1 MKTSDGAKNGEVRV
15 GVSWRRN
22 RRKYKEDKRGASY
35 KPNKIYGISYK
46 SRGGIPELREGSGIR
61 VGIY

>member
-1 MKTSDGAKNGEVRV
+1 MKKNRRARSMKTSDGAKNGEVRV

-35 KPNKIYGISYK
+35 KPNQIYGIS
-46 SRGGIPELREGSGIR
+46 
-61 VGIY
+61 